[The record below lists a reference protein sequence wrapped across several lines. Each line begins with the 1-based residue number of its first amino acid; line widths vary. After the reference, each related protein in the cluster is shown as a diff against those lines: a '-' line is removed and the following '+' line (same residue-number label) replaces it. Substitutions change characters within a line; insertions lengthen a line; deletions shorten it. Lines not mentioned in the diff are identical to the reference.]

1 MRQNPAFQFIPE
13 LIGDFSHV
21 MELSG
26 NPKRLYIETA
36 IEALHAATDVFTAFQ
51 EYTNT
56 KNKKQTEQNLRKR
69 YSDLEK
75 TRFSNYE
82 EEAIRKLDVAYEK
95 LKSKVRD
102 GEFRDKEVRVFIS
115 SLQEE
120 LRKAIGIFKNMQAD
134 PDYPDRSN
142 VEEVTRRTM
151 RVYKNLLTIYIEED
165 KDNG

>member
-1 MRQNPAFQFIPE
+1 MRQNAAFQFIPE

-36 IEALHAATDVFTAFQ
+36 IKTLYAATDVFTAFR

-56 KNKKQTEQNLRKR
+56 KKKKQTEQNLRKR
-69 YSDLEK
+69 YNDLEK

-82 EEAIRKLDVAYEK
+82 EEAVRKLDVAYEK
-95 LKSKVRD
+95 VKSKVRD
-102 GEFRDKEVRVFIS
+102 GKFRDKEVREFIS

-151 RVYKNLLTIYIEED
+151 RVYKNLLTIYIDED